1 LFAFDPKR
9 GAGRCAVA
17 RLTGAAGSAR
27 RAARQP
33 LASESRVLYQV
44 QQFELIQNMKLSQ
57 TSAVKSLDRG
67 LDILEYV
74 AGCSEPPSF
83 SQLLGNLGIP
93 RSSLFHL
100 LTNLLS
106 RNFLERD
113 PKTERYRVGAEIAE
127 IARKVQRPSLSDRIT
142 PFLRQLSLE
151 ISETCGFYVRVSDA
165 VEVVASAISTQAL
178 TYTMKV
184 GMKAP
189 LYAVSAGKI
198 VLSELPSQ
206 ELGQYLARVAFAPVT
221 PQTIRS
227 KTRLKKEIQKVK
239 ATDFAYSR
247 EEFTLGI
254 TAIATAVR
262 SETKFFGAINL
273 AVPTARFTP
282 DRDADFREALRRA
295 AQLIAREIN
304 REQ

>member
-1 LFAFDPKR
+1 
-9 GAGRCAVA
+9 
-17 RLTGAAGSAR
+17 
-27 RAARQP
+27 
-33 LASESRVLYQV
+33 
-44 QQFELIQNMKLSQ
+44 MKLGA

-74 AGCSEPPSF
+74 AGCAEPPSF
-83 SQLLGNLGIP
+83 SQLMASLGIP

-113 PKTERYRVGAEIAE
+113 PKTERYRLGTEIAQL
-127 IARKVQRPSLSDRIT
+127 ARKVRKPSLGDRVL
-142 PFLRQLSLE
+142 PFLRQLSVDV
-151 ISETCGFYVRVSDA
+151 SETCGFYVQVADA

-178 TYTMKV
+178 SYTMKV
-184 GMKAP
+184 GMNAP

-198 VLSELPSQ
+198 VLAELRAE
-206 ELGQYLARVAFAPVT
+206 ELSQYLTHVTFAPVT
-221 PQTIRS
+221 PHTICV
-227 KTRLKKEIQKVK
+227 KNRLKKEIAEVR
-239 ATDFAYSR
+239 ATGFAYSR

-262 SETKFFGAINL
+262 SERNFHGAINL

-282 DRDADFREALRRA
+282 ERDADFREALRRT
-295 AQLIAREIN
+295 AQALAKEIS
-304 REQ
+304 EEP

>member
-1 LFAFDPKR
+1 
-9 GAGRCAVA
+9 
-17 RLTGAAGSAR
+17 
-27 RAARQP
+27 
-33 LASESRVLYQV
+33 
-44 QQFELIQNMKLSQ
+44 MKLAQ

-83 SQLLGNLGIP
+83 SQLLESLHIP

-106 RNFLERD
+106 RNFLARD
-113 PKTERYRVGAEIAE
+113 PRTERYRLGAEIVE
-127 IARKVQRPSLSDRIT
+127 IARKVQRPSLSDRIA
-142 PFLRQLSLE
+142 PFLHQLSLE
-151 ISETCGFYVRVSDA
+151 VSETCGFYVQVADS

-178 TYTMKV
+178 SYTMKV
-184 GMKAP
+184 GMNAP

-198 VLSELPSQ
+198 VLSELHTEQ
-206 ELGQYLARVAFAPVT
+206 LNQYLARIAFAPVT
-221 PQTIRS
+221 PHTVRS
-227 KTRLKKEIQKVK
+227 KSRLKKEIQKVK
-239 ATDFAYSR
+239 ATGFAYSR

-262 SETKFFGAINL
+262 SEAKFYGAINL

-282 DRDADFREALRRA
+282 DRDSNFREALRRT
-295 AQLIAREIN
+295 AQMIAKEISREL
-304 REQ
+304 

>member
-1 LFAFDPKR
+1 
-9 GAGRCAVA
+9 
-17 RLTGAAGSAR
+17 
-27 RAARQP
+27 
-33 LASESRVLYQV
+33 
-44 QQFELIQNMKLSQ
+44 MKLSQ

-74 AGCSEPPSF
+74 AGCTEPPSF
-83 SQLLGNLGIP
+83 SQLLGSLGIP

-127 IARKVQRPSLSDRIT
+127 IARKVQRPSLSDRVA
-142 PFLRQLSLE
+142 PFLHQVSLE
-151 ISETCGFYVRVSDA
+151 VRETCGFYVQVMDS

-178 TYTMKV
+178 SYTMKV
-184 GMKAP
+184 GMAAP

-198 VLSELPSQ
+198 VLSELRPE
-206 ELGQYLARVAFAPVT
+206 ELNNYLDRVAFAFVT
-221 PQTIRS
+221 PHTVRS
-227 KTRLKKEIQKVK
+227 KSRLKKEIQSVK
-239 ATDFAYSR
+239 ATGFAYSR

-262 SETKFFGAINL
+262 SEAKFYGAINL

-282 DRDADFREALRRA
+282 DRDGDFREALRRT
-295 AQLIAREIN
+295 AQVIAKEIS
-304 REQ
+304 RKL